1 MAESK
6 KDGFSDF
13 ADPES
18 RQLRK
23 DYIGLTPQDEETLK
37 RLEPLIDKHVDELVK
52 GFYRHLLQFDE
63 LRQFLS
69 DELITTRLL
78 SAQREYLSALV
89 GGEYD
94 EAYFQNRFHIG
105 RVHER
110 LKVTPS
116 WYLGA
121 YSRYLSMIFPIVFD
135 AFASS
140 PGKILPAILALAR
153 ITFVDIDLA
162 LDAYIRASSTKLAF
176 ANAELAKL
184 TQELNRD
191 LMQKTA
197 DLKNAQALFRAV
209 FENAGVALFTYERS
223 GTLLLW
229 NRAFEVLF
237 CLDPEEIR
245 GRTIEETVARGE
257 EIQPS
262 PGIAEIVER
271 VFSGN
276 GVMEILWKIR
286 DRAGNSR
293 YILGSTFPVK
303 DVSGDI
309 QFGVWLWID
318 VTEKKQLREALA
330 RTEKLATMG
339 ILSSGLAHEI
349 GTPMNVILGRAESL
363 LRHTREEKTA
373 EGLKIIIGQV
383 ERITRLMQHLLA
395 FARRKPIDPRSADLH
410 RILKRVVEMVS
421 EEARKHQV
429 RIVMEFDQETPLV
442 KIDADQM
449 EQVFINLTM
458 NAIQA
463 MPEGGEL
470 QIRIGQGRGKNQN
483 PADSPAQGAPE
494 IIEIEFKDTGS
505 GIDPEHLG
513 KIFDPFFSTKP
524 VGKGTGLG
532 LAVTQSIIRDHG
544 GEIRV
549 ESRVN
554 HGTTFRII
562 LPMR

>member
-1 MAESK
+1 MVEPK

-13 ADPES
+13 AEPDS

-23 DYIGLTPQDEETLK
+23 DYIGLTPRDEEILK
-37 RLEPLIDKHVDELVK
+37 RLDPLISKHVEELVK

-78 SAQREYLSALV
+78 SAQREYLSTLV
-89 GGEYD
+89 GGEYG
-94 EAYFQNRFHIG
+94 EAYFRNRFHIG

-140 PGKILPAILALAR
+140 PGKILPAILALTR

-162 LDAYIRASSTKLAF
+162 IEAYIQASNTKLAF

-191 LMQKTA
+191 LIQKTA

-209 FENAGVALFTYERS
+209 FENAGVALFTYKRS
-223 GTLLLW
+223 GDLLLW
-229 NRAFEVLF
+229 NRAFEELF
-237 CLDPEEIR
+237 GLDPEEIR
-245 GRTIEETVARGE
+245 GKTVDDALTAWGRVQQTQE
-257 EIQPS
+257 
-262 PGIAEIVER
+262 IAEIVER
-271 VFSGN
+271 VFSGE

-293 YILGSTFPVK
+293 HILGSTFPVN
-303 DVSGDI
+303 DASGDI

-363 LRHTREEKTA
+363 LRHTQEEKTA
-373 EGLKIIIGQV
+373 EGLKIIIEQV

-395 FARRKPIDPRSADLH
+395 FARRKPIAPRSADLQ

-421 EEARKHQV
+421 EEARKHHV
-429 RIVMEFDQETPLV
+429 RISMEFESETPLV

-458 NAIQA
+458 NAIQS
-463 MPEGGEL
+463 MPEGGKL
-470 QIRIGQGRGKNQN
+470 QIRIGQGRGEFQN
-483 PADSPAQGAPE
+483 TADRPSHDAPE
-494 IIEIEFKDTGS
+494 IIEIEFKDTGT

-544 GEIRV
+544 GEIQV
-549 ESRVN
+549 ESRVDY
-554 HGTTFRII
+554 GTTFRIF